1 MVIGCLWVLTSTVL
15 LVYSGFIHAKLLEE
29 MLLVMCSLDWL
40 HLE

>member
-29 MLLVMCSLDWL
+29 MVVKCNLDWL
-40 HLE
+40 RLE